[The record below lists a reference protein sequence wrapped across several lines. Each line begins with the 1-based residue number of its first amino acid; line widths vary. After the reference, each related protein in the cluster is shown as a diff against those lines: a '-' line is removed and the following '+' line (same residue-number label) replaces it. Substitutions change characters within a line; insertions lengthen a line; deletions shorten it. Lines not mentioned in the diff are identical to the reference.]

1 MKFFKAINTETAS
14 EADLKK
20 RLVELDDAA
29 LEQSYNNSQLSG
41 QILEI
46 DTMLEIDLMDVP
58 SQEDRIALRILGAG
72 LQDRLRENLKHG
84 DEVYSNIESERNKI
98 KELLRLKNE
107 KNTGDAKEY
116 QSNNVVNYSR

>member
-58 SQEDRIALRILGAG
+58 SQEDRIALRILGTG
-72 LQDRLRENLKHG
+72 LQDRLRENLKLG